1 MKCQGEEIVMKN
13 YLVLVTYFGHDIQ
26 TKTNHMKNVMKQ
38 TKQNETTFMYTRAY
52 FENEGRRKRNKFM
65 IFKFCCIVLD
75 IGLSVLMCTAF

>member
-38 TKQNETTFMYTRAY
+38 TKQNETTFMYTRAQA
-52 FENEGRRKRNKFM
+52 EEKE
-65 IFKFCCIVLD
+65 
-75 IGLSVLMCTAF
+75 IGL